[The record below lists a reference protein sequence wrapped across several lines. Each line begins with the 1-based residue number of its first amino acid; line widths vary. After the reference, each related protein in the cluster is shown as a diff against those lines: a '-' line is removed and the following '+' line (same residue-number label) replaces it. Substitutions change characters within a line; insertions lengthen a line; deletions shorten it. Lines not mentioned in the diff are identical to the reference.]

1 MVVHGSGHMFTDKY
15 LEQEQNDKFCEKLFQ
30 FLTDDPNNINDM
42 DVDEFDVSVLGTS
55 QLTHK

>member
-1 MVVHGSGHMFTDKY
+1 MFTDKY

-30 FLTDDPNNINDM
+30 FLTDDTNNINDM